1 MVGIKIP
8 GSFAPGT
15 VDGFVT
21 EARWIKGTY
30 IVVNTL
36 DDANAIPEGVRVDGT
51 LIYDLE
57 TGFEYR
63 WESDTWVIQAKSFA
77 DAPKD
82 GKIYARQN
90 GVWTIIDV
98 DSIENSMETISDN
111 LSKLEQ
117 QVNEGFQDVLEE
129 VDKKLENYVPRSEL
143 SRYAQIE
150 LYAYPDAPAEPGN
163 ENTLYFI
170 KTVSNE
176 YELKIWWPSTS
187 SFVTI
192 GSTDVNLDDYYTKAQ
207 VDTKLSELEASIPD
221 TSSFATKE
229 ELSNLATEDELAVV
243 ESKIPDVSSFITK
256 SVDDLVNYYLKSET
270 YTKSEV
276 DRLIESIT
284 SISFEVVSELPT
296 TGESNKIYLKLKED
310 STNNSYE
317 EYIWVNEKWEL
328 IGSTEVDLSN
338 YVTTDD
344 FTSTLET
351 YVKSEDLS
359 NTLSEYIT
367 SEQLT
372 TALSSKQDTLV
383 SGTNVK
389 TINSQSILGEG
400 DIQIE
405 GVPGKDGVDGQNGD
419 PALMYSAVYEN
430 DAAPMTKVYGLLRDK
445 FNRTPKTGDE
455 FIFVY
460 KDTGSN
466 KTYLACATVAAITN
480 QVNSDVTDFVETTG
494 AQGAKG
500 DNGTGVPDGG
510 TAGQFL
516 QKTDD
521 GTAWASIDLS
531 SKADTN
537 GTYPDMT
544 VGNATNATTAQSAT
558 TATSATTAETATN
571 ATNATHAINA
581 DKATSDVEG
590 NAILSTY
597 AKITALNETNATLQE
612 VQEKANEADAI
623 ARGKATSYVFETLT
637 ALDDWLEVPEN
648 VAKLHVGD
656 NFYIEDV
663 GVPDYW
669 WNGEARMVLESEKP
683 DMSNYYSKDE
693 VDTRLG
699 QKANTDGTYSSMSV
713 GFATTAQSAENA
725 NHATTADSATNATHA
740 TSADTAT
747 SATTAQSATMAE
759 SATNATNAV
768 NATTATNA
776 GHASTADSATKATQD
791 ANGSVIDTTYAKRSQ
806 VVTKDNSTNSI
817 SALSQDAKYLLRNKQ
832 ILTSAVTISET
843 GWYRIAQLTEC
854 SSSRITVMKGYGPG
868 RGVSLILD
876 IAVGADDTDKTTN
889 IVASYAGMKG
899 QSDYIDK
906 IRYSPAGGSNVYIDV
921 HIVSSGSQSIYWMAY
936 DGASTNTAFISGG
949 FALYDFQKTS
959 ATGGTELL
967 MPEDTGLTTTGTIY
981 QNSTPVL
988 IGDQSAIFESDET
1001 TVKKA
1006 TKATQDGDGNV
1017 ISTTYVKVNEI
1028 PSAEITKQAVA
1039 DALGCTTAQLDILVA
1054 LAQKINVDSSNITS
1068 TVRITAPE
1076 FNDN

>member
-192 GSTDVNLDDYYTKAQ
+192 GSTDVNLDDYYTKTQ

-344 FTSTLET
+344 FTSTLEA

-367 SEQLT
+367 SNQLT

-389 TINSQSILGEG
+389 TINSQSILGG
-400 DIQIE
+400 GNIQIE
-405 GVPGKDGVDGQNGD
+405 GVPGKDGVDGTTFIPSVSSEGVLSWTNDGGKENPTAVNIKGAD
-419 PALMYSAVYEN
+419 GKDALVCDHIAQYTSAVPTAGYTGGFYVGYFNHTPSVGEVFMCPFTS
-430 DAAPMTKVYGLLRDK
+430 APT
-445 FNRTPKTGDE
+445 TPAEIAGRSFIALCEVTGQTQG
-455 FIFVY
+455 IVNY
-460 KDTGSN
+460 
-466 KTYLACATVAAITN
+466 TVTS
-480 QVNSDVTDFVETTG
+480 VVETTG
-494 AQGAKG
+494 AQGASGEDYLYFNSVVSGNTKPASSYIRVLSEFNRTPVVG
-500 DNGTGVPDGG
+500 DYVLVVISNLEAHETYICNYKVTRVSSTVDISLSGYYTTITNGETFPEDG
-510 TAGQFL
+510 TTGQFL
-516 QKTDD
+516 QKIDD
-521 GTAWASIDLS
+521 GTAWADIDLS

-537 GTYPDMT
+537 GTYPNMT

-571 ATNATHAINA
+571 AANATHATNA
-581 DKATSDVEG
+581 DRATSDVEG

-597 AKITALNETNATLQE
+597 ATITALNGLSTTLQE
-612 VQEKANEADAI
+612 VQETANEAEAI
-623 ARGKATSYVFETLT
+623 ARGKATSYVFDTVT

-693 VDTRLG
+693 IDTRLG

-725 NHATTADSATNATHA
+725 THA
-740 TSADTAT
+740 TSADT
-747 SATTAQSATMAE
+747 
-759 SATNATNAV
+759 
-768 NATTATNA
+768 
-776 GHASTADSATKATQD
+776 
-791 ANGSVIDTTYAKRSQ
+791 
-806 VVTKDNSTNSI
+806 
-817 SALSQDAKYLLRNKQ
+817 
-832 ILTSAVTISET
+832 
-843 GWYRIAQLTEC
+843 
-854 SSSRITVMKGYGPG
+854 
-868 RGVSLILD
+868 
-876 IAVGADDTDKTTN
+876 
-889 IVASYAGMKG
+889 
-899 QSDYIDK
+899 
-906 IRYSPAGGSNVYIDV
+906 
-921 HIVSSGSQSIYWMAY
+921 
-936 DGASTNTAFISGG
+936 
-949 FALYDFQKTS
+949 
-959 ATGGTELL
+959 
-967 MPEDTGLTTTGTIY
+967 
-981 QNSTPVL
+981 
-988 IGDQSAIFESDET
+988 
-1001 TVKKA
+1001 
-1006 TKATQDGDGNV
+1006 ATQDGDGNV
-1017 ISTTYVKVNEI
+1017 ISTTYVKVNQI
-1028 PSAEITKQAVA
+1028 PSAEITKQDIA
-1039 DALGCTTAQLDILVA
+1039 DALGCTTSQLDIIVA
-1054 LAQKINVDSSNITS
+1054 LAQKITVSDSEIVAS
-1068 TVRITAPE
+1068 VRVTAPE